1 MVSRGNIKKSRQ
13 NQNQYGEIEI
23 ILQDDSIIEVTK
35 QPRYFHHTRFNQIT
49 EFNQFYDIIGYV
61 ETVKTEKTINN
72 DGYDMLSVI
81 CSQKLLTKWLTI
93 NQKVINNLIY
103 FIIIIYFFCIIN
115 YSEIDRF
122 CKRTF
127 KSPY

>member
-1 MVSRGNIKKSRQ
+1 
-13 NQNQYGEIEI
+13 
-23 ILQDDSIIEVTK
+23 
-35 QPRYFHHTRFNQIT
+35 
-49 EFNQFYDIIGYV
+49 
-61 ETVKTEKTINN
+61 
-72 DGYDMLSVI
+72 MLSVI

>member
-35 QPRYFHHTRFNQIT
+35 HPRCFHHTLFNHIT
-49 EFNQFYDIIGYV
+49 EFNQFYDIIAYV

-81 CSQKLLTKWLTI
+81 CSQKLITKWLTI
-93 NQKVINNLIY
+93 NQKVINNLKY
-103 FIIIIYFFCIIN
+103 FIIIFIWFLL
-115 YSEIDRF
+115 
-122 CKRTF
+122 
-127 KSPY
+127 